1 MSQRCQQANFTEQTA
16 TIRPMGILQTLK
28 SWFTAEQSTGTEDP
42 ATDTEE
48 TEPTAT
54 DDDELTLDPDGVRET
69 RVETSE
75 AVPDELDE
83 ITEATDTEESSSE

>member
-1 MSQRCQQANFTEQTA
+1 
-16 TIRPMGILQTLK
+16 MGILQTLK
-28 SWFTAEQSTGTEDP
+28 SWFTAEQSTRTEDP

-69 RVETSE
+69 RVKTSE